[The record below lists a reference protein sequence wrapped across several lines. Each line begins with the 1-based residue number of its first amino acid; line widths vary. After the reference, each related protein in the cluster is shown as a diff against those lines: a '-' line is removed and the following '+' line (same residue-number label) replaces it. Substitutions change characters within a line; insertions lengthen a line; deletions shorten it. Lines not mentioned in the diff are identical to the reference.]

1 MNNDFEFFII
11 YIFEEINMF
20 IYNGNYIR
28 KRYNVLIFIIYFY
41 LWINFKVLWRVVLLL
56 EIGLGFYK

>member
-20 IYNGNYIR
+20 IYNRNDIR
-28 KRYNVLIFIIYFY
+28 KRNNVLIFIIYFY
-41 LWINFKVLWRVVLLL
+41 L
-56 EIGLGFYK
+56 

>member
-20 IYNGNYIR
+20 IYNRNDIR

-41 LWINFKVLWRVVLLL
+41 L
-56 EIGLGFYK
+56 

>member
-20 IYNGNYIR
+20 IY
-28 KRYNVLIFIIYFY
+28 IIEM
-41 LWINFKVLWRVVLLL
+41 I
-56 EIGLGFYK
+56 LGKDIMF

>member
-20 IYNGNYIR
+20 IYNRNDIR